1 MTTSNPEFRDLVRSR
16 WARFTSG
23 KPPDPLGIAVLGPN
37 SGVNDLGSSKTQQIK
52 NELLREGHKAFCPED
67 IMTIDPRIPVIDQE
81 PELLTRVDVDLII
94 ILHTDECP
102 YIERQIYSFISNP
115 VLVAKTAILYPREL
129 FDTRANFVEDTVR
142 AFPIV
147 KPYDDEAF
155 KSCSVVAE
163 CRYMVATRELQGWE
177 NFRFM
182 RI

>member
-1 MTTSNPEFRDLVRSR
+1 MTTSNLEFRDLVRGR
-16 WARFTSG
+16 WTRFTSG

-37 SGVNDLGSSKTQQIK
+37 SDMNDLGSSKVQQIK
-52 NELLREGHKAFCPED
+52 NELIQEGHNAFCPED
-67 IMTIDPRIPVIDQE
+67 IMTIDPLLPVIDQE
-81 PELLTRVDVDLII
+81 PELLTRVEVDLII
-94 ILHTDECP
+94 ILHTEDSP
-102 YIERQIYSFISNP
+102 YVENQIYSFTSNP
-115 VLVAKTAILYPREL
+115 VLVAKTAILYPREI
-129 FDTRANFVEDTVR
+129 FDTHADFVEDTVR

-147 KPYDDEAF
+147 KPYDNEAF